1 MCFMYEPRSKD
12 WYDDE
17 DEAGSADTATGCS
30 ETILAPLYLLGGIL
44 LLYLAPVL
52 ILLGLIAYG
61 VVTIYTVARKKIMNM
76 KRSHLA
82 LVMVGILIAEAAV
95 CVFLYL
101 RIVQLPSP
109 QSPAPVSAPARPTV
123 STRAPRLTV
132 VSPTPPAS
140 PVAPSHHTTTC
151 QGAGTFPS
159 NQHRPAPRGRSTSP
173 WMTFSPTALSG

>member
-109 QSPAPVSAPARPTV
+109 QSPAPVSAPATAYCVDARPQTDGCQPNAAGQP
-123 STRAPRLTV
+123 SRAF
-132 VSPTPPAS
+132 
-140 PVAPSHHTTTC
+140 HHATTC
-151 QGAGTFPS
+151 QGADTFPQT
-159 NQHRPAPRGRSTSP
+159 NTDPHPVADQHHRG
-173 WMTFSPTALSG
+173 